1 MRTLVGY
8 LLVMTSSLLLA
19 QSSQELRSRYGDP
32 DRERFWPRPGIALTA
47 EYGTDGLVCRVLVEP
62 PRPLFGEQNENSFMS
77 SDAVTEVLEKLVPL
91 TSRGD
96 VIRSI
101 LTKSGC
107 NEIGTTDYLHVSI
120 TRVTHNCL
128 PLKPERE
135 MQAMVIF
142 KRDACQEQHK

>member
-1 MRTLVGY
+1 
-8 LLVMTSSLLLA
+8 
-19 QSSQELRSRYGDP
+19 
-32 DRERFWPRPGIALTA
+32 
-47 EYGTDGLVCRVLVEP
+47 
-62 PRPLFGEQNENSFMS
+62 MS
-77 SDAVTEVLEKLVPL
+77 SDAVTEVLEELVPL

-120 TRVTHNCL
+120 TRATHNCL

-142 KRDACQEQHK
+142 KRDACQEQRK